1 MKPLELVIYP
11 VVEEIQDGPGIVTKV
26 YDHERGFIYD
36 WRADR
41 LAKSKRLTTSEL
53 AAESWRMMSDWQMAH
68 IDQEPTEKYRARCE
82 TLHRFATLPSY
93 DEVPE

>member
-11 VVEEIQDGPGIVTKV
+11 LSNVFPAGYHLPRASYITFRAANRMAEEK
-26 YDHERGFIYD
+26 H
-36 WRADR
+36 
-41 LAKSKRLTTSEL
+41 LTPAEL

-82 TLHRFATLPSY
+82 TLHRFATLPHY